1 MKLIYSPA
9 SPYVRK
15 VLVTL
20 KELDLESK
28 VEFVKVSTTVVDQS
42 EVLAAANPLTRI
54 PTLVMDNGKSLYDS
68 RVITQYLVSLVPSC
82 AFYPASG
89 EARWDVLRLE
99 ATAEGLMDSAVNARY
114 ERGLR
119 PAEKQ
124 WDDWVDG
131 QMKKVHGA
139 LKALDGE
146 AASFGDSLN
155 AGIIATACACG
166 YLDFRYKDIG
176 WRESYPALASWYA
189 KFSERKSMQETQPPS

>member
-20 KELDLESK
+20 KELGLEDK
-28 VEFVKVSTTVVDQS
+28 VEKVQVATTVVDQNA
-42 EVLAAANPLTRI
+42 ELAAANPVAKI
-54 PTLVMDNGKSLYDS
+54 PALVLDDGRGLYDS
-68 RVITQYLVSLVPSC
+68 RVITQYLDSLVPSPS
-82 AFYPASG
+82 FYPAG
-89 EARWDVLRLE
+89 GDARWDVLRLE
-99 ATAEGLMDSAVNARY
+99 ATADGLMDAAVNARY

-139 LKALDGE
+139 LKALDG
-146 AASFGDSLN
+146 AAGSFGDDIH
-155 AGIIATACACG
+155 AGIIGAACACG
-166 YLDFRYKDIG
+166 YLDFRYADIG
-176 WRESYPALASWYA
+176 WRENYPALAAWYA
-189 KFSERKSMQETQPPS
+189 TFSERPSMQDTKPA

>member
-20 KELDLESK
+20 KELGLEDK
-28 VEFVKVSTTVVDQS
+28 VEKVLVTTTVVEQNA
-42 EVLAAANPLTRI
+42 ELAANNPVAKI
-54 PTLVMDNGKSLYDS
+54 PTLVMDNGKGLYDS
-68 RVITQYLVSLVPSC
+68 RVITAYLASLASTP
-82 AFYPASG
+82 ALYPASG
-89 EARWDVLRLE
+89 DARWDVLRLE
-99 ATAEGLMDSAVNARY
+99 ATADGLMDAAVNARY

-139 LKALDGE
+139 LKALN
-146 AASFGDSLN
+146 AVAPSFGDTLN
-155 AGIIATACACG
+155 AGIVGAACACG

-176 WRESYPALASWYA
+176 WRESYPALAAWYA
-189 KFSERKSMQETQPPS
+189 KFSERSSMQETQPPA